1 MWKAL
6 GEAPHGIRVPG
17 VVAVGIVRR
26 HRESLLEERR
36 FVPDLVRV
44 GDALIR
50 LPRSQLLGR
59 HVHVADAEW
68 RSGRDGRKSS
78 CLSEKFPAICA
89 RQMAARHGGLLLRRT
104 ELWVRS
110 RLIRPAVV
118 SVNLRFTGFP

>member
-17 VVAVGIVRR
+17 VVAVGVVRR

-50 LPRSQLLGR
+50 LPRSQFLGR
-59 HVHVADAEW
+59 HVHVPNAEW
-68 RSGRDGRKSS
+68 RSGRDGRKAS
-78 CLSEKFPAICA
+78 CLGEKFPAICE
-89 RQMAARHGGLLLRRT
+89 RRMAALHGGLSFRKT
-104 ELWVRS
+104 KLWGGDPTYMPRWGS
-110 RLIRPAVV
+110 RQSKIY
-118 SVNLRFTGFP
+118 GFR